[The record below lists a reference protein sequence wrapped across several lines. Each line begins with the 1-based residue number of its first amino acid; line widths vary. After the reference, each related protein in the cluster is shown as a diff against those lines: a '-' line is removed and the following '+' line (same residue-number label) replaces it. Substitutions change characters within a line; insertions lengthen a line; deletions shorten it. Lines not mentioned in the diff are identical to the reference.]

1 MGILNN
7 IKQKA
12 KKLKQE
18 LVVLHLAYG
27 HPQTPW
33 TAKTLIIL
41 IIGYALSPID
51 LIPDF
56 IPVLGL
62 LDDIILLPLG
72 IYWAIK
78 LIPGEV
84 MTVSRERAKTYVWD
98 KKRSVLVAVVIIGLW
113 ISLIYWMIISF
124 TEFLKIGDIAYILA
138 PQKCTG

>member
-1 MGILNN
+1 MEILNN

-12 KKLKQE
+12 KKLKEE

-33 TAKTLIIL
+33 TAKALIIL

-51 LIPDF
+51 LMPDF

-78 LIPGEV
+78 LIPNEV
-84 MTVSRERAKTYVWD
+84 FEECRKKAKTYQWN
-98 KKRSVLVAVVIIGLW
+98 KKKNVLVGFFIVLIWLAIAFII
-113 ISLIYWMIISF
+113 IKHYS
-124 TEFLKIGDIAYILA
+124 TK
-138 PQKCTG
+138 